1 MRFQFLK
8 EHQKEYNIKKACNIL
23 NISRSGFYDYL
34 NRRKSKRAIE
44 NEALTEI
51 IEDIFHENKGRYGS
65 RRIQKVL
72 EQQGIHVNAKRV
84 CKLMSEH
91 GLIAKGTR
99 KYYRY
104 QANKTSYDEKD
115 NILNQVFSAKLKNEI
130 WVGDITYIPT
140 KHGWLYLAVFID
152 IFSRKVVGWSMDTR
166 IRDTLVMSALNQ
178 AIGREHPS
186 EGLIIHTDRGS
197 QYTAQRFQAMCIR
210 YGFRQSMS
218 RKGNPY
224 DNAVMESFYRTLK
237 RELVQDA
244 NYDNPE
250 QARMDIF
257 KYIELYYNTKRIHS
271 AIGWIS
277 PCQFEAQNCKSP

>member
-8 EHQKEYNIKKACNIL
+8 EHQKEYNIQKACKIL
-23 NISRSGFYDYL
+23 RISRSGFYDYL
-34 NRRKSKRAIE
+34 KRRKSNRAIE

-51 IEDIFHENKGRYGS
+51 IEDIFHEHQGRYGA

-72 EQQGIHVNAKRV
+72 EQQNVHVNPKRV
-84 CKLMSEH
+84 SKLMSEH
-91 GLIAKGTR
+91 GLIAKGSR
-99 KYYRY
+99 RFYRY
-104 QANKTSYDEKD
+104 QANKTAYDEKE
-115 NILNQVFSAKLKNEI
+115 NILNQVFKTSAKNQI

-140 KHGWLYLAVFID
+140 KRGWLYLAVFID
-152 IFSRKVVGWSMDTR
+152 IFSRKVTGWAMDTR
-166 IRDTLVMSALNQ
+166 IRETLVLSALNQ
-178 AIGREHPS
+178 AIGREHPP
-186 EGLIIHTDRGS
+186 EGLIIHTDRGC

-210 YGFRQSMS
+210 YGFRLSMS

-224 DNAVMESFYRTLK
+224 DNAIMESFYRTLK

-244 NYDNPE
+244 HYDNPE

-271 AIGWIS
+271 ALGWLS
-277 PCQFEAQNCKSP
+277 PTQFESQSL